1 MNKICGI
8 YKITSP
14 SGKIY
19 IGQSRNINQRKYH
32 YSSKLGA
39 GQPKIHNSILKY
51 GWVNHNFE
59 IICECDELDLN
70 NLELYYIKY
79 HNCFNTEHG
88 LNLNEG
94 GNSVKMLNETKIKIS
109 NALKGI
115 KRSEETK
122 HKISISKKNVHTY
135 YPTQETKYMISN
147 ALKGIKRSEET
158 IKKMCVCKT
167 GLKHTNDTK
176 EKISKS
182 KSGTYEI
189 YDNNNKLF
197 HKVHG
202 NIKKELKLF
211 NFPEHR
217 FCDSYRNNEK
227 IKGDLYENWY
237 VIKL

>member
-1 MNKICGI
+1 MNKICGV

-19 IGQSRNINQRKYH
+19 IGQSRDVIFRISH
-32 YSSKLGA
+32 YKNMNCK
-39 GQPKIHNSILKY
+39 GQPKLFYSLKKY
-51 GWVNHNFE
+51 GWDEHVFE
-59 IICECDELDLN
+59 IICECDIN
-70 NLELYYIKY
+70 NLNKLETYFIKFY
-79 HNCFNTEHG
+79 DTFNTKHG
-88 LNLNEG
+88 MNLING
-94 GNSVKMLNETKIKIS
+94 GGARKIFSDESKKKMSYNAKNRKYSKETRAKLS

-115 KRSEETK
+115 KRSEET
-122 HKISISKKNVHTY
+122 
-135 YPTQETKYMISN
+135 
-147 ALKGIKRSEET
+147 L
-158 IKKMCVCKT
+158 KKMSLCKT
-167 GLKHTNDTK
+167 GLKHTNETK
-176 EKISKS
+176 LKISKN

-227 IKGDLYENWY
+227 IKGGLYENWY